1 MKTWKKA
8 VSIAV
13 VVLIAWTAA
22 ILLFGSK
29 KSCALCTSPSF
40 PAPCL
45 IDLVTGDILD
55 LNLDGPTTSYSTS
68 SPSYAETISFIRFG
82 SVSGIKETAP
92 NVIEL
97 KIPLED
103 KVKSPAL
110 CSNCRKLLQQ
120 GYEGRYVLADTD
132 NKKLFPIS
140 ANTKFTICGYMIV
153 MIPGEEKITLTIR

>member
-45 IDLVTGDILD
+45 IDLVTGDILE

-68 SPSYAETISFIRFG
+68 SLSYAETISFIRFG
-82 SVSGIKETAP
+82 SVSGTKQTAP
-92 NVIEL
+92 
-97 KIPLED
+97 
-103 KVKSPAL
+103 
-110 CSNCRKLLQQ
+110 NCRKLLQQ

-140 ANTKFTICGYMIV
+140 ANTKLTICGYMIA